1 MFKGFITNMGLYIN
15 VAKIMLCEVIMGMF
29 LPNIQLEY
37 CRIKKDLY

>member
-15 VAKIMLCEVIMGMF
+15 VGKIMLCELIMGMF

-37 CRIKKDLY
+37 CCFKKDLY